1 MGFTELVF
9 HPTGGCVGGSV
20 GGDVGDSVIFFAN
33 MIQIEAKFHIVFFFI
48 SCSSKTHCFNFIV
61 YNKDVVSHNWLL
73 SISYNECLVNAE
85 KGFHTESLFKE

>member
-33 MIQIEAKFHIVFFFI
+33 MMQISE
-48 SCSSKTHCFNFIV
+48 N
-61 YNKDVVSHNWLL
+61 N
-73 SISYNECLVNAE
+73 
-85 KGFHTESLFKE
+85 